1 MKTVY
6 ESNFKVVLAD
16 EKHQLLYK
24 RWSTETKM
32 MTDKE
37 FKHEMTQ
44 YGILVTKYRPNKE
57 LVNMM
62 NFDFTI
68 KIELQNWVSRTVFT
82 IYDEVGLKYAA
93 FVNTP
98 ELIPQ
103 LSLEQA
109 MEEGDGAKLQK
120 RYFDSEQEAFNWI
133 LNV

>member
-1 MKTVY
+1 
-6 ESNFKVVLAD
+6 
-16 EKHQLLYK
+16 
-24 RWSTETKM
+24 
-32 MTDKE
+32 MTDEE

-44 YGILVTKYRPNKE
+44 YGILVAKYQPIKE
-57 LVNMM
+57 LVNMI
-62 NFDFTI
+62 NFNFTI
-68 KIELQNWVSRTVFT
+68 KIELQNWVSSTIFT
-82 IYDEVGLKYAA
+82 IYDLVGLKYAA